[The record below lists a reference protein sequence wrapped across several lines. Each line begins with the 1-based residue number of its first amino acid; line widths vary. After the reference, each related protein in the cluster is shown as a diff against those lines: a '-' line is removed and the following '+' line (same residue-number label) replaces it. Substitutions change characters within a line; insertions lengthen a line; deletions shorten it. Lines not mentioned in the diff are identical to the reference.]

1 MRLLVVAPRAPW
13 ATGRGDQV
21 RLAQVLPQL
30 AARHKVTVVHPV
42 AAGAAEPPAVPTGT
56 TVIAV
61 PVGRIQRLANAGSG
75 WLCGRP
81 GQIGWFAPRRLA
93 ARVRRLARSHDLVL
107 FVTSRAVVPVAAPA
121 AVDHV
126 DCLSLN
132 AARRATSYRSALLRA
147 LWREE
152 ARRLRRWERRVAG
165 EVAAQL
171 VTSPADAA
179 SLPAHPP
186 LTVVPNGVR
195 LARTAAASSLG
206 GRDIDVLLTGNM
218 AYPPNRDAAGWLGE
232 EIVPRLQA
240 EAKRPLRVVVAGRA
254 ASRLPRWKGVE
265 VASDVPDL
273 AALLVR
279 AKVAVAPLRIGTG
292 VPNKVLEAAL
302 ADAALV
308 LTPHANAALV
318 LPPSAA
324 AVVADAG
331 GFARE
336 VLALLNS
343 DELRSSRV
351 QGMRA
356 ELERFDL
363 DHVTAAYEA
372 GVLLALPPSAGGGSA
387 TTRADGGLTDRG
399 PRKVLALAPLNERH
413 ADGDS

>member
-1 MRLLVVAPRAPW
+1 M
-13 ATGRGDQV
+13 
-21 RLAQVLPQL
+21 
-30 AARHKVTVVHPV
+30 TVVYPATHGAVDPPELPPGVTEVPV
-42 AAGAAEPPAVPTGT
+42 AVGRVQRAASAGA
-56 TVIAV
+56 
-61 PVGRIQRLANAGSG
+61 G
-75 WLCGRP
+75 WLAGRP
-81 GQIGWFAPRRLA
+81 GQVGWFAPRRLA

-107 FVTSRAVVPVAAPA
+107 FVTSRPVVAVAAPV

-132 AARRATSYRSALLRA
+132 AARRATSYRSALVRA

-152 ARRLRRWERRVAG
+152 ARRLRRWERRVAR
-165 EVAAQL
+165 EVAVQL

-179 SLPAHPP
+179 SLPAHPLP
-186 LTVVPNGVR
+186 VVVPNGVK
-195 LARTAAASSLG
+195 LARTAEAASLD

-218 AYPPNRDAAGWLGE
+218 AYPPNRDAAGWLGQ

-240 EAKRPLRVVVAGRA
+240 QAGRPLRVVVAGRT
-254 ASRLPRWKGVE
+254 ASGLPRWEGVD

-273 AALLVR
+273 AALLAR

-308 LTPHANAALV
+308 LTPQANAALA

-324 AVVADAG
+324 AVVSDTE
-331 GFARE
+331 GFAGE

-351 QGMRA
+351 RGMRA
-356 ELERFDL
+356 ELRRFDL
-363 DHVTAAYEA
+363 DRVTAAYEA
-372 GVLLALPPSAGGGSA
+372 GVILALRER
-387 TTRADGGLTDRG
+387 RA
-399 PRKVLALAPLNERH
+399 AA
-413 ADGDS
+413 